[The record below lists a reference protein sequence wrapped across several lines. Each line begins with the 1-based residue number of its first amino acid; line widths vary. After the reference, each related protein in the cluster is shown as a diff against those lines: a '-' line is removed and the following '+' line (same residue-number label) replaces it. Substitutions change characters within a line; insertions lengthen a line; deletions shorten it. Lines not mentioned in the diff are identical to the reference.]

1 MSFFGD
7 LGTLIDE
14 YAESLHGDEKED
26 FVESFLEDLEEIG
39 DAGVLV
45 MDSDEER
52 IIMAKNEDGELIP
65 LPSTFILTVNKVLDY
80 AKGNDDI

>member
-7 LGTLIDE
+7 LGALIDE
-14 YAESLHGDEKED
+14 YAESLDGDEKED
-26 FVESFLEDLEEIG
+26 FVENFLEDLEEIG

-52 IIMAKNEDGELIP
+52 IIMARNEDGELIP

-80 AKGNDDI
+80 AKENDDI